1 MQEYTQV
8 ELASKTELT
17 YQEINN
23 YELGYILI
31 PIEVSYK
38 IAEALL
44 VNVIDLL
51 PEPVVVRKDSYCEDE
66 DEEILYLTGIYE
78 DHQELRKVIR
88 PLIRSV
94 YLSEK
99 INQEGARIEIAKNLV
114 KEGVSVEIISQT
126 TGLSIYEYDNAEEEI
141 CTDSIYYKIGQRIKE
156 WRLIRRNT
164 QKDLAD
170 KVGLTAKEI
179 HEYERGYT
187 AVSFDKLY
195 EIAEVLSVNIKVL
208 LPETRESKEENK
220 LLSLIKA
227 LLPKIT
233 KCENE
238 DSKKLLSLMDK
249 YREDENQESLDALV
263 KSLSEDMKSSKEK
276 VKKAEKI
283 KVAKDL
289 VKAGIAIEIIVRA
302 SGLTVDEL
310 NFACSTDTSSSFSG
324 SASDLTA
331 NLRCLINFFNVF
343 TAIKLILKT
352 HAEVMANAGRGARLN
367 VEVFCSSATISES
380 GFGLSFEVLAS

>member
-1 MQEYTQV
+1 MFVPVRKVSDYVNLVGSISYEIGQKIESCRLMEGYTQA
-8 ELASKTELT
+8 ELASKTRLT

-23 YELGYILI
+23 YELGYSPI
-31 PIEVSYK
+31 PIEVLYT

-66 DEEILYLTGIYE
+66 DEEILYLTGIYGRIQ
-78 DHQELRKVIR
+78 DHQELHKVIR

-114 KEGVSVEIISQT
+114 KEGVSVEIIYQT
-126 TGLSIYEYDNAEEEI
+126 TGLSTYEYDNAEGEI

-187 AVSFDKLY
+187 AVPFDKLY
-195 EIAEVLSVNIKVL
+195 EIAEALSVN
-208 LPETRESKEENK
+208 
-220 LLSLIKA
+220 IKA
-227 LLPKIT
+227 LLPKT
-233 KCENE
+233 RKDEDGKEENKLQGFLSEYRKTE
-238 DSKKLLSLMDK
+238 DQKSVAV
-249 YREDENQESLDALV
+249 LDGLV
-263 KSLSEDMKSSKEK
+263 KSLFESMEIDKEK

-283 KVAKDL
+283 KVAESLLKL
-289 VKAGIAIEIIVRA
+289 GVSINIISRV
-302 SGLTVDEL
+302 T
-310 NFACSTDTSSSFSG
+310 
-324 SASDLTA
+324 DLTA
-331 NLRCLINFFNVF
+331 EELE
-343 TAIKLILKT
+343 TK
-352 HAEVMANAGRGARLN
+352 
-367 VEVFCSSATISES
+367 
-380 GFGLSFEVLAS
+380 